1 MKRSN
6 WLDYVV
12 TAEEAGMTVEQI
24 VKEKLAVSGRMLQR
38 LTRSKGVLLNRKAP
52 FLQKTVKAGDTVSVR
67 VADKAR
73 EQANEAVDYDPAFH
87 PEVLFEDE
95 HFLIVN
101 KQAGLMVHPT
111 SPGQKGTL
119 VQLLT
124 AWLAHHGKPSTVHA
138 VHRLDKETSGTI
150 LFAKS
155 GYAHQ
160 LADRML
166 REGTIKREYIAV
178 LCGQLEE
185 EKGTV
190 RAAIGRDPFH
200 HTRRRVTEKGDD
212 AVTHYA
218 VMARSE
224 RYTLARVWLDTGR
237 THQIR
242 VHFQHIGCPL
252 AGDRLY
258 GGSTVDFGRQA
269 LHAYRLAFPHPIGGE
284 AIEVTAKLPED
295 LNQLTVA
302 QFAVTLA

>member
-12 TAEEAGMTVEQI
+12 SAEDAGMTVEKI
-24 VKEKLAVSGRMLQR
+24 VKEKMAVSGRMLQR
-38 LTRSKGVLLNRKAP
+38 LTRSKGVMLNRKAP
-52 FLQKTVKAGDTVSVR
+52 FLQKTVKEGDTVSVR

-73 EQANEAVDYDPAFH
+73 EQVNEAVDFDPAFQ
-87 PEVLFEDE
+87 PDILFEDE

-101 KQAGLMVHPT
+101 KPAGLTVHPT

-119 VQLLT
+119 VQMLT
-124 AWLAHHGKPSTVHA
+124 SWLAYHGKQSTIHA

-166 REGTIKREYIAV
+166 REGTIKREYIAI
-178 LCGQLEE
+178 LCGQLTE
-185 EKGTV
+185 EKGTI

-212 AVTHYA
+212 AVTHYE
-218 VMARSE
+218 VIARSD

-242 VHFQHIGCPL
+242 VHFQHVGCPL

-258 GGSTVDFGRQA
+258 DGSTADFGRQA
-269 LHAYRLAFPHPIGGE
+269 LHAYRLAFAHPDGGE
-284 AIEVTAKLPED
+284 PIEVTARLPED
-295 LNQLTVA
+295 LNQLTVK